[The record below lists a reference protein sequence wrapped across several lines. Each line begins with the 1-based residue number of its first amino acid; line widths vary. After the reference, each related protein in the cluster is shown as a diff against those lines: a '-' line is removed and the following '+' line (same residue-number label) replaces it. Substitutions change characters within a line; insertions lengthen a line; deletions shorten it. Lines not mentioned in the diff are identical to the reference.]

1 MFFVSKKSY
10 ETAVEKEVNR
20 RMAEHDR
27 QVSFDMTLGEIHR
40 MQRDMD
46 CRLRVLEHPPQSG
59 CCDNKTCHN

>member
-10 ETAVEKEVNR
+10 EAAVEKEVSR

-27 QVSFDMTLGEIHR
+27 QVSLDVAFGEIHR

-46 CRLRVLEHPPQSG
+46 GRLRALENPPQAG
-59 CCDNKTCHN
+59 CCDRTCHN